1 MQHIKQ
7 NKRLLIYNIKTTIQK
22 KMKKLILSICVI
34 CGVMSAAN
42 AQKMG
47 YVSGEELMSVMP
59 EYNKAQKDLT
69 EYGEVLV
76 LQKQELEA
84 RVYEL
89 DSLLTKTDTI
99 KMGKPRL
106 GLLKK
111 EFGEKYVEYQQF
123 DQKAQQEIE
132 QKRGVLLEPVRKKA
146 LETIQTVAKENA
158 YTYVFDKSVLIVSPA
173 GDDILGLCKKKLG
186 IVDKPKVPGVK

>member
-1 MQHIKQ
+1 
-7 NKRLLIYNIKTTIQK
+7 
-22 KMKKLILSICVI
+22 MKKLILSICVI
-34 CGVMSAAN
+34 CSVMGAAS

-47 YVSGEELMSVMP
+47 YINGEELMSVMP
-59 EYNKAQKDLT
+59 EFERSQKDLT

-84 RVYEL
+84 RVVEL

-99 KMGKPRL
+99 KMGKAKL
-106 GLLKK
+106 ALLKK

-132 QKRGVLLEPVRKKA
+132 QKRATLLEPVRKKA
-146 LETIQTVAKENA
+146 LETIQAVAKESNI
-158 YTYVFDKSVLIVSPA
+158 TYVFDKSALIVSPP
-173 GDDILGLCKKKLG
+173 GDDMLGLCKKKLN
-186 IVDKPKVPGVK
+186 IVDKPKTAQGVK